1 MPAEAPAAGAPAPAL
16 SLAPAGQG
24 VALFG
29 TFDVAN
35 YGDLLFPHV
44 AAHLL
49 RLGEGALRCYSPRGG
64 APAWAECWPARP
76 VAGFAAD
83 PPPALCLIGG
93 GNIIH
98 ANATPLPDYAGL
110 FGRSD
115 FVYASLWLGA
125 SLLAARAG
133 ARLAWNAPGLPR
145 PVEGGWARALRDL
158 ALPAAE
164 HVALRDA
171 ASQVF
176 LGAPDSP
183 AERVPDTALALAEAW
198 PAAPLRAVAEAAF
211 TARGLAVPERWIA
224 VHLNDRYIG
233 GDLPAACAAVGRI
246 AARLQAVPVLL
257 AIGPCHG
264 DDALA
269 RQAAAL
275 LDGPVLLADRPQG
288 LREIAALIAHA
299 VAYAGSSLH
308 GLITALSYGRP
319 GLVVAQPRMVKF
331 LGFLEPLGE
340 AARLLES
347 WAEAAAAA
355 AQLLRPLP
363 PPVLA
368 RLEAARARIAAHAAA
383 LRGVL
388 AAPPRPEAAAAR
400 ARLLAA
406 VTAAD
411 APPEW
416 ARLHQALA
424 GGTALPDQPDA
435 HAEALAVAL
444 RGPPDAALQARIA
457 AARQRWP
464 HHLRLALLEAE
475 WLERTSQ
482 PGLARER
489 LAGLQQRHPEN
500 PWPTVRLVRL
510 LAAQGELEAAR
521 ALHDQRLRQAGLP
534 ARLQLELAHLLGGR
548 AG

>member
-1 MPAEAPAAGAPAPAL
+1 MPAEAPAAGPPAPAG
-16 SLAPAGQG
+16 P

-35 YGDLLFPHV
+35 YGDLLFPHL

-49 RLGEGALRCYSPRGG
+49 RLEAGALRCYAPRGG
-64 APAWAECWPARP
+64 APGWAECWPARP
-76 VAGFAAD
+76 LAGFATD
-83 PPPALCLIGG
+83 PAPALCLVGG

-98 ANATPLPDYAGL
+98 ANPTPLPDYAGL

-115 FVYASLWLGA
+115 FVYAALWLGA
-125 SLLAARAG
+125 AILAARAG
-133 ARLAWNAPGLPR
+133 ARLAWNAPGLPT

-164 HVALRDA
+164 HLALRDA

-176 LGAPDSP
+176 LGAPDHP
-183 AERVPDTALALAEAW
+183 AGLVPDTALALSDAW
-198 PAAPLRAVAEAAF
+198 PAGPLRPLAEAAF
-211 TARGLAVPERWIA
+211 AARGLAVPQRWVAI
-224 VHLNDRYIG
+224 HLNDRYIG
-233 GDLPAACAAVGRI
+233 GDLPGACAAIGRI
-246 AARLQAVPVLL
+246 AQALGAVPVLL

-299 VAYAGSSLH
+299 TAYAGSSLH

-319 GLVVAQPRMVKF
+319 GLVVARPRMVKF

-340 AARLLES
+340 AARLQES

-355 AQLLRPLP
+355 PALLRPLP
-363 PPVLA
+363 PPALA
-368 RLEAARARIAAHAAA
+368 RLAAARARIAAHAAT

-388 AAPPRPEAAAAR
+388 AAPPRPAAAAAR

-406 VTAAD
+406 VTAPEAR
-411 APPEW
+411 PEW
-416 ARLHQALA
+416 AQLHRALLAEETPPDDPEAWAAALA
-424 GGTALPDQPDA
+424 Q
-435 HAEALAVAL
+435 AL
-444 RGPPDAALQARIA
+444 RGPPDAALRRRIA
-457 AARQRWP
+457 EARARWP
-464 HHLRLALLEAE
+464 HHLRLALLETE
-475 WLERTSQ
+475 WLERAGQ
-482 PGLARER
+482 AGEARQR
-489 LAGLQQRHPEN
+489 LAVLQERHPDN
-500 PWPTVRLVRL
+500 PWPAVRLVRL
-510 LAAQGELEAAR
+510 LAREGEAEAAR
-521 ALHDQRLRQAGLP
+521 ALYRQRLQQAALPPGLHQELTRLWDGAAGEAAP
-534 ARLQLELAHLLGGR
+534 A
-548 AG
+548 